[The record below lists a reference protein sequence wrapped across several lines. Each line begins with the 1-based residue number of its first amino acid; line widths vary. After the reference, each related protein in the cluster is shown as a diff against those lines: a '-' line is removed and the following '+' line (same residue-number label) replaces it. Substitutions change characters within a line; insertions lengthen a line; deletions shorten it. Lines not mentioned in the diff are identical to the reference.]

1 MTKPNPATVEKWARA
16 LCRAYGADPDEL
28 IGFPKNPR
36 WMSFTSY
43 ARMAIEAGAMLEA
56 QQ

>member
-1 MTKPNPATVEKWARA
+1 MNLSAENVERWARA
-16 LCRAYGADPDEL
+16 LCKAWGADADEL

-43 ARMAIEAGAMLEA
+43 ARLAIEAREIVERTA
-56 QQ
+56 